1 MINTLVESVE
11 AVTVVDIDGCEDKP
25 LDFNGE
31 FSCRVLGLSCSRL
44 VLASSNLASRCQSL
58 LILEA
63 ARNGQPFEWQD
74 AKVRRIPVVAPLYSN
89 PDVASPDK
97 LCLPHTLEAVLPVE
111 DNLTTASSEQCTFI
125 ACSHMTAQNV
135 TVQSAPL
142 RVIVFRACTTCTS
155 RARCAAQFA
164 TVSRRSFH
172 R

>member
-58 LILEA
+58 IILETPSHD
-63 ARNGQPFEWQD
+63 QPFEWQY
-74 AKVRRIPVVAPLYSN
+74 AKVRRIPVVAPVYSN

-111 DNLTTASSEQCTFI
+111 DNLTAASSEQCTFI
-125 ACSHMTAQNV
+125 VYPDTLARTV

-142 RVIVFRACTTCTS
+142 RGIVFTACTTCTS

-164 TVSRRSFH
+164 TVSRQSFH